1 MARRARRGTSWACG
15 VAKKSWAEGRD
26 EPGPE
31 VVNGPEGKGV
41 GLATQGPSWACKKK
55 RGGWFRP
62 KRKIGGLL
70 ISAQEKKLGS
80 GEAFF
85 NSILA

>member
-1 MARRARRGTSWACG
+1 MSWACG

-41 GLATQGPSWACKKK
+41 GLATQGPSWACKK
-55 RGGWFRP
+55 
-62 KRKIGGLL
+62 
-70 ISAQEKKLGS
+70 
-80 GEAFF
+80 
-85 NSILA
+85 